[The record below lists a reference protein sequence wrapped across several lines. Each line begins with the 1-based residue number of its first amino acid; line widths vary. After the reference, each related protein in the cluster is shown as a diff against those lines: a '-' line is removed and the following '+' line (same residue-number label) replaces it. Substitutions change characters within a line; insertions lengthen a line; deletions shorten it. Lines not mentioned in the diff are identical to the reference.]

1 MHQRKGPSSPPSI
14 PSQWTN
20 KFVLKKM
27 RVSSIEA
34 PLDTITF
41 SQENIGKLLT
51 QLFYASGRKLFS
63 SLSKSNA
70 YEAQKFPEWFRLDL
84 GQSLVSWAAA
94 FFDQHI
100 RKYFLRPDI
109 KVHLMPNPYSQREI
123 FTNKW
128 ISLSE
133 QQKEEII
140 TESINTVDTLSA
152 SVFEP
157 LSKAR
162 LSKAD
167 FSSNAFENMVRCLL
181 SAQHNSSIKDIGE
194 LKRIVATNIISKI
207 SNTQPAKLIFL
218 FTAGPLKDFFRIE
231 FVFISQIVKKIKALC
246 TAEFQQ
252 IGGQARKKK
261 KTATRFGLEFCLSL
275 EMIET
280 LSQRLTVKSPESLS
294 APPKKPES
302 ENQGKNESNSQGEQ
316 QKELISN
323 QQVSNPSVSIS
334 QVSNTIVSNPLELPE
349 GVEPIDSSEISGV
362 RQIKS
367 SPDHV
372 EVSLDLSF
380 PDQVKSLLQ
389 TNRDDPN
396 FVFLKQWNLDSA
408 PGEQP
413 STEEVKGL
421 SIPSL
426 PPRIEDPAVESLVAG
441 QVDLR
446 SRLRPKNE
454 ENSNHTG
461 GVNTK
466 KRKSKAAPTKRDPPP
481 RSPSPASPIL
491 RKDPSARED
500 STPPE
505 RDSSEKKTNE
515 RARSAKT
522 DAEPEE
528 PQPVDTPRVDSAL
541 PSPRIESVLPAPRV
555 ESILPAPT
563 APSIVPAPSPCTEKK
578 KVPRLKRVVNPPK
591 KPGLVATKP
600 ARPEV
605 PKKPQGNVVRPT
617 GPIVTV
623 VPGPTGG
630 VRRHLSWNSDEEGKR
645 PVEARS
651 TSELNETQSE
661 KDSCSESAVYV
672 EPSIRKT
679 EPVSLRERINL
690 VKPGFKI
697 DEFVAP
703 PPSLIERVDLAFFR
717 ALEAQIVR
725 ITDALIANAELT
737 EESRRLVKERLVS
750 VVERTFE
757 GAVELYDFGS
767 NATKL
772 ITPFSDIDLG
782 LKHKTTNNIFPAM
795 AINMLSCLSDNLN
808 GLAFV
813 EKTTAILSATIPV
826 VKIEADPSVPFEDL
840 QCFPRPISVKCD
852 IIVSIDE
859 GYKVEHTSTRTTKYV
874 VDASKQYPTFFR
886 NVLLAKYM
894 LNCLNM
900 ASSYRG
906 GLNSYGLCLFYIA
919 FLKSSHYE
927 KVKNLGLCLFKFL
940 EFVASFDAVN
950 LGIFISLQS
959 KSTISRSWYQGQD
972 LGQLLVMDPTDF
984 AHKNV
989 TSTCNIFPTI
999 QSLFGDIAKQLIE
1012 IRDRTFFQASEE
1024 ELKNG
1029 AVDNVIERVLAT
1041 ELKSEGDLE
1050 ELLLFQALSLK
1061 PI

>member
-1 MHQRKGPSSPPSI
+1 
-14 PSQWTN
+14 
-20 KFVLKKM
+20 
-27 RVSSIEA
+27 
-34 PLDTITF
+34 
-41 SQENIGKLLT
+41 
-51 QLFYASGRKLFS
+51 
-63 SLSKSNA
+63 
-70 YEAQKFPEWFRLDL
+70 
-84 GQSLVSWAAA
+84 
-94 FFDQHI
+94 
-100 RKYFLRPDI
+100 
-109 KVHLMPNPYSQREI
+109 MPNPYSQREI

-162 LSKAD
+162 LSKSD
-167 FSSNAFENMVRCLL
+167 FSSNSFENMARCLL
-181 SAQHNSSIKDIGE
+181 SAQHNSSIRDIGE

-280 LSQRLTVKSPESLS
+280 LSQRLAVKSPESLS
-294 APPKKPES
+294 APPQKPES
-302 ENQGKNESNSQGEQ
+302 ENQGKNESKGQGEQ
-316 QKELISN
+316 QKELLSNPTISN
-323 QQVSNPSVSIS
+323 P
-334 QVSNTIVSNPLELPE
+334 QVSNTDVSTPLELAE
-349 GVEPIDSSEISGV
+349 GAEPIDPSEISGA

-408 PGEQP
+408 QGEQP
-413 STEEVKGL
+413 SVEEIKGL

-446 SRLRPKNE
+446 SRLRLRNE
-454 ENSNHTG
+454 ENLNHTG

-466 KRKSKAAPTKRDPPP
+466 KRRSKAAPTKRDPPP

-491 RKDPSARED
+491 RKDPSVRED

-528 PQPVDTPRVDSAL
+528 PQPVDAPRVDSAL
-541 PSPRIESVLPAPRV
+541 PSPRIEAVLPAP
-555 ESILPAPT
+555 T
-563 APSIVPAPSPCTEKK
+563 GPSTIPAPSPGIEKK

-591 KPGLVATKP
+591 KPVLVATKP

-605 PKKPQGNVVRPT
+605 PKKPQGSVARPT
-617 GPIVTV
+617 GPVAIA

-645 PVEARS
+645 QVEARS
-651 TSELNETQSE
+651 TSELNETHSE

-672 EPSIRKT
+672 EPNIRKT

-737 EESRRLVKERLVS
+737 EESRRLVKQRLVS

-782 LKHKTTNNIFPAM
+782 LKHKTTNNIFPPM

-859 GYKVEHTSTRTTKYV
+859 GFKVEHTSTRTTKYV
-874 VDASKQYPTFFR
+874 VDAAKHYPTFFR

-940 EFVASFDAVN
+940 EFVAAFDAAN

-989 TSTCNIFPTI
+989 TSTCTIFPTI

-1050 ELLLFQALSLK
+1050 ELLLFQALSLR